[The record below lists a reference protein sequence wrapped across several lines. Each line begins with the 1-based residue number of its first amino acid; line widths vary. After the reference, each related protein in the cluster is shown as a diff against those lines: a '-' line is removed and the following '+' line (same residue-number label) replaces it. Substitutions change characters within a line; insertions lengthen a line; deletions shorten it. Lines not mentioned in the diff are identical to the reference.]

1 MKDESLQVNLLT
13 AGYFQRITGGKSLT
27 LFPLIPA
34 LSLRERK
41 NCRQL
46 VGESGAVG
54 IFARPTLLFP
64 AREAQRRAGVSP
76 APVGGA
82 DATTSLARTRKLG
95 RRDARPTL
103 AATRFKG
110 ARRAKSSESSLPE
123 GEGQG
128 EGKGNG
134 PVNAVKRFV
143 HRKRQGNR
151 FHSSDLIML
160 SSFRW
165 HGHAQQR

>member
-34 LSLRERK
+34 LSLRERE

-46 VGESGAVG
+46 VGESGTVG

-82 DATTSLARTRKLG
+82 DATTSLAWTRKPG
-95 RRDARPTL
+95 RREGRPTL
-103 AATRFKG
+103 AGTRVRG
-110 ARRAKSSESSLPE
+110 DRRARRSDSSLPE
-123 GEGQG
+123 
-128 EGKGNG
+128 
-134 PVNAVKRFV
+134 
-143 HRKRQGNR
+143 
-151 FHSSDLIML
+151 
-160 SSFRW
+160 W
-165 HGHAQQR
+165 